1 MILLFNLLYLSCAII
16 LLINNVSKR
25 VMAGAEKIIVLT
37 LGPITNDS
45 IYEVSEQSS
54 AIDPESTALVD
65 RENKQHK
72 GRCIKHIR

>member
-16 LLINNVSKR
+16 LLINNFSKR

-65 RENKQHK
+65 REYKQS
-72 GRCIKHIR
+72 